1 MLKMLKRSGV
11 FCFGKAFLDK
21 LLKNG
26 SSEKCFHAKRKKKK
40 QQSQTD
46 QNETHHLKEGSL

>member
-1 MLKMLKRSGV
+1 MSSVLEKLFWISCLRMVAQKN
-11 FCFGKAFLDK
+11 AFMQK
-21 LLKNG
+21 
-26 SSEKCFHAKRKKKK
+26 EKKKK